1 MHINGVLKCIVW
13 TNKVRTFLM
22 LDNQHLPIEETQSH
36 FRSSLMTLSI
46 SLIRSFLLLV
56 TFSLVS

>member
-1 MHINGVLKCIVW
+1 MLNTLVCSI
-13 TNKVRTFLM
+13 KVRTFLV
-22 LDNQHLPIEETQSH
+22 LDNQHLLIEETQSH

>member
-1 MHINGVLKCIVW
+1 MLNTLVCSI
-13 TNKVRTFLM
+13 KVRTFLM
-22 LDNQHLPIEETQSH
+22 LDNQHLLIETQSH